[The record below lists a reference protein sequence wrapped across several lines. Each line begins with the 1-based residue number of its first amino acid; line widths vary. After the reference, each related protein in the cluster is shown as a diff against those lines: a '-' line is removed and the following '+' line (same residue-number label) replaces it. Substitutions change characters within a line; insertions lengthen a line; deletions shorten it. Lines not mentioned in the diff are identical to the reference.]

1 MQPPSAAW
9 LNSLS
14 TCPTPSRMEP
24 RQPCNIR
31 KASVSFSRDILP
43 YDMHGKGFWRLT
55 DTRRKIVVEELDPAC
70 EVCHS
75 IEGIGS
81 KSLFFFSSFLVVSL
95 FTAFI
100 LGFLRVRWSALGG
113 GLMYSCSFL
122 LLLLLFFSFL
132 YLCFGFCLWEICFLL
147 WLSLIF
153 IFDRSLLSRGANSGW
168 RCRLCAFSPRL
179 WRPPTALCEID
190 LWKREISKDPGV
202 CFVDLFFIFLFFPCV
217 YATLFSKAWMYLSPI
232 HEYKNSPLMRPC
244 HVFLESF

>member
-1 MQPPSAAW
+1 M
-9 LNSLS
+9 
-14 TCPTPSRMEP
+14 
-24 RQPCNIR
+24 
-31 KASVSFSRDILP
+31 SFDWGHRIQIS
-43 YDMHGKGFWRLT
+43 
-55 DTRRKIVVEELDPAC
+55 
-70 EVCHS
+70 
-75 IEGIGS
+75 
-81 KSLFFFSSFLVVSL
+81 FFFSSFLVVSL

-122 LLLLLFFSFL
+122 LLLLFFSFL
-132 YLCFGFCLWEICFLL
+132 YLCFAFCLWEICFLL

-202 CFVDLFFIFLFFPCV
+202 CFVVLFFIFLFFPCV